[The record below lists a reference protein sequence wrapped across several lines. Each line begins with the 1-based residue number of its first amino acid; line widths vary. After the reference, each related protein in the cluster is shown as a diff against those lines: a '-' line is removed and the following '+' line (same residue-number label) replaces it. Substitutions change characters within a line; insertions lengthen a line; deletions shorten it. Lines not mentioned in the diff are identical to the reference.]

1 MAAMDDKAIV
11 AKVRQEVETAR
22 SSSTRIS
29 QESIWMQNIAYVCGA
44 DSVFWNFR
52 TKAFQPVNNS
62 AAFNKRRRFHNNKIL
77 PTLQNRLARL
87 CKNPPRYDVR
97 PESNDTDDKEAARL
111 GLNILEGKWL
121 DLGLNEKRIPLYM
134 WAQET
139 GHAYIKIC
147 WDTQLGNPMTDPMTG
162 EFNYEGDIRADI
174 CSPFE
179 IFPNPQAKNWDDVLR
194 SWLTQCKV
202 RSLDYFRSHYEKGA
216 EVKEESTWLM
226 SLQQENRI
234 AGLNSRTPGSSTQQE
249 QKNCAIE
256 MIKYEARSM
265 KYPNGRMIV
274 CANGILLEDKELS
287 CGEIPFAMFQ
297 DIVIA
302 GRYYP
307 EAITTLL
314 RPLQDQLNETIR
326 RRAEWTRMLLA
337 GKYVVARGAGVKREQ
352 ITNEQAEMVYYDPVP
367 NAADGGRPMAMQV
380 PMIPQWA
387 YEEEKA
393 ILDMFNDSS
402 GIGEISR
409 GQIQASMP
417 AIGMQLLQ
425 EQDQTRLAVTTEQHE
440 SQWARVGNLILKYV
454 EKYYVLPRKL
464 KMAGK
469 NNTYMVK
476 DVTGEM
482 LHGNT
487 DVIVIRGSTLP
498 GSKAIKR
505 QEIINSYQLGML
517 GPQGDPK
524 TMDKLLSLM
533 EFGDVQG
540 IWEDYSLDTNQI
552 KRGVEIMEHGEPVQ
566 VSEFDNHT
574 LWLEELNRYR
584 KNDKFDALAPEI
596 QAVFMQNMEEHIK
609 AMMHLS
615 GADQA
620 PPPADLT
627 NPITPQEVMDHPNG
641 PNAGPPPPQ
650 GPPQ

>member
-1 MAAMDDKAIV
+1 MDEKQLAAKI
-11 AKVRQEVETAR
+11 RQQVEEIR

-29 QESIWMQNIAYVCGA
+29 QESIWMQNIAYACGA

-52 TKAFQPVNNS
+52 TRAFQPVNNS
-62 AAFNKRRRFHNNKIL
+62 SAFNKRRRFHNNKIL

-111 GLNILEGKWL
+111 SINILESKWL

-134 WAQET
+134 WSQEA
-139 GHAYIKIC
+139 GHGYIKIC
-147 WDTQLGNPMTDPMTG
+147 WDTQLGRPTTDPMTG
-162 EFNYEGDIRADI
+162 EMAYEGDLRADVV
-174 CSPFE
+174 SPFE
-179 IFPNPQAKNWDDVLR
+179 IFPNPQAKNWEDVLR
-194 SWLTQCKV
+194 SYLIQCKV
-202 RSLDYFRSHYEKGA
+202 RPLDYFRTHYERGA
-216 EVKEESTWLM
+216 EVKEEATWLM

-234 AGLNSRTPGSSTQQE
+234 QGLNSRTPGSSTQQE
-249 QKNCAIE
+249 QKNSAIE
-256 MIKYEARSM
+256 MIRYEARSQ
-265 KYPNGRMIV
+265 KYQSGRMV
-274 CANGILLEDKELS
+274 VTANGIVLEDKELP
-287 CGEIPFAMFQ
+287 CGEIPFGMFS
-297 DIVIA
+297 DIIIA
-302 GRYYP
+302 GRFYP

-367 NAADGGRPMAMQV
+367 NAPNGGIPTALPV

-393 ILDMFNDSS
+393 IIEMFNDTS

-425 EQDQTRLAVTTEQHE
+425 EQDQTRLSVITEQQE
-440 SQWARVGNLILKYV
+440 SQWARIGQLILKYV
-454 EKYYVLPRKL
+454 EEYYILPRKL

-469 NNTYMVK
+469 NNTYLVK
-476 DVTGEM
+476 DLTGDM
-482 LHGNT
+482 LKGNT
-487 DVIVIRGSTLP
+487 DCIVIRGSTMP

-517 GPQGDPK
+517 GPMGDPK

-533 EFGDVQG
+533 EFGDVEG
-540 IWEDYSLDTNQI
+540 IWEDYSLDMNQI
-552 KRGVEIMEHGEPVQ
+552 KRGTEVMEHGEQIP

-584 KNDKFDALAPEI
+584 KNDKFDALNPVVQNIFE
-596 QAVFMQNMEEHIK
+596 QNMEEHIQWLVK
-609 AMMHLS
+609 LS
-615 GADQA
+615 GADQS
-620 PPPADLT
+620 PPPPDLT
-627 NPITPQEVMDHPNG
+627 QPITPEEVMNHPNG
-641 PNAGPPPPQ
+641 PNGGPPPVAQ
-650 GPPQ
+650 GAQ